1 MSSEKVIDSLFSSYD
16 NFDLIG
22 NSCDIYRLKKFNKRT
37 NVKKPEHQK
46 TVDQPMTNNSRSFQN
61 VFLATFSEKHWE
73 IRTPSPLFKVGCKFA
88 SSVLVIT
95 ASNSFVRIFTT
106 LNQVEGNDW
115 VSLRK

>member
-73 IRTPSPLFKVGCKFA
+73 IRTPPQYLRLVASLLAQSWSSRPRIA
-88 SSVLVIT
+88 SSEFLQHSIRWKET
-95 ASNSFVRIFTT
+95 IGC
-106 LNQVEGNDW
+106 L
-115 VSLRK
+115 